1 MNPVHAC
8 IKELL
13 QILRAE
19 GITAYEGPTGALGT
33 VKVVFG
39 DKPIVSETENARSP
53 LLEVPDKAKVGSDG
67 LTASE
72 QIEYYGQVLD
82 APRE

>member
-39 DKPIVSETENARSP
+39 NKPIVPETENERPALR
-53 LLEVPDKAKVGSDG
+53 EEPDSSRVGSDG

-82 APRE
+82 APKG